1 MKYFEILVRVRSN
14 MDANEVARLIE
25 ESSVDFMD
33 NAVFADVIEKEDEK
47 EDNK

>member
-1 MKYFEILVRVRSN
+1 MKYFEILVKGRSN

-33 NAVFADVIEKEDEK
+33 NAVIADVIEKENRK
-47 EDNK
+47 EGNK